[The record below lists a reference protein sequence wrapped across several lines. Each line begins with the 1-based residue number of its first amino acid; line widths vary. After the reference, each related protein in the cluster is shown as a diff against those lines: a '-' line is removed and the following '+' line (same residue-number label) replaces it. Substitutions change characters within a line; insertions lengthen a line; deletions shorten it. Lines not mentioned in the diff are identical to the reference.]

1 MIIASISIPFAKI
14 DDVPEFVPINRYL
27 RRIAVQSFNS
37 LCDGNYINVLDC
49 VSCEF
54 QGKEAISFMR
64 DKGLPKDVI
73 RKVLSSIHRYC

>member
-1 MIIASISIPFAKI
+1 MVASISKKKKKI

-37 LCDGNYINVLDC
+37 LCDGDYINVLDC